1 MFPILT
7 VIKKTP
13 NAVHGP
19 NDLALSWTALR
30 HLFYVFIF
38 SYFWSS
44 CILFWRAQLCCIY
57 FLQYETGELRCPSG
71 FSVRSPWFGLHWG
84 RTLGPFHALAIHK
97 TGFVGKAYSLVNST
111 YKSSTKKYV
120 IPPFPCELALV
131 WNRTAWLSAVPVKE
145 KFKDL
150 GEIVKVFKILKC
162 WAWNSHVTVHSTVF
176 SIFDVKVLYSVYDD
190 FIPKYNQRCPGHR
203 SAWLSAVLE
212 RVSCFDSL
220 LSQDKVEMQ
229 KSSRIFV
236 EFPID
241 HANREAI
248 RRLNNVNSFS

>member
-1 MFPILT
+1 MFPILA

-150 GEIVKVFKILKC
+150 GEIVKVFKILTC

-203 SAWLSAVLE
+203 SAWLSAVLG
-212 RVSCFDSL
+212 
-220 LSQDKVEMQ
+220 QGEMQ